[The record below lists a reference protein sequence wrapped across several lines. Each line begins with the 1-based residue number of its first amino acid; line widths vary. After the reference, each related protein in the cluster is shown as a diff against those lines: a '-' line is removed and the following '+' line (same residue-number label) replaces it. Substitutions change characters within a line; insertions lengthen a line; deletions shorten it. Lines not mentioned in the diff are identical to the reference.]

1 MNTVELGSKESR
13 DRDDRRSRELGRL
26 LRPIVV
32 AVGLAALLLGRLLA
46 TLPAVPESVPVSA
59 ESSWVEPRD
68 LGADEQSQA
77 YTLSGVVKG
86 A

>member
-1 MNTVELGSKESR
+1 MNAVELGSKESR
-13 DRDDRRSRELGRL
+13 GRQDRRSRDLGRL

-59 ESSWVEPRD
+59 ESSWIEPRG
-68 LGADEQSQA
+68 LGADGQSQA
-77 YTLSGVVKG
+77 YTFSRLGNR